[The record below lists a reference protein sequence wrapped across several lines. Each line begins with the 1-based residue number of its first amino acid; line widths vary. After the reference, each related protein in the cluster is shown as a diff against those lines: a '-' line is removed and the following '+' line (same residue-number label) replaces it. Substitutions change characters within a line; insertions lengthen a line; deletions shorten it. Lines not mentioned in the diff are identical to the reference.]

1 VKSVIEKLPPAL
13 KHGGYSAMSVLPG
26 ESAAEFEKLHQALV
40 AEWGVDGELEADTI
54 VTMARAIWRKR
65 NLATLRLARIAQW
78 QAAQLQLTVVAGV
91 GEQEQAATGQVS
103 QGERDLIE
111 RCNNAEQQA
120 RRELGEFY
128 GLVEMG
134 EEVTFDQFLRELQ
147 VFERLDALI
156 DRCVKRLLQT
166 RGLRSLMTAPDL
178 SE

>member
-1 VKSVIEKLPPAL
+1 
-13 KHGGYSAMSVLPG
+13 
-26 ESAAEFEKLHQALV
+26 
-40 AEWGVDGELEADTI
+40 
-54 VTMARAIWRKR
+54 
-65 NLATLRLARIAQW
+65 
-78 QAAQLQLTVVAGV
+78 VVAGV

>member
-1 VKSVIEKLPPAL
+1 
-13 KHGGYSAMSVLPG
+13 MSVLPG

-128 GLVEMG
+128 GLVE
-134 EEVTFDQFLRELQ
+134 
-147 VFERLDALI
+147 
-156 DRCVKRLLQT
+156 
-166 RGLRSLMTAPDL
+166 
-178 SE
+178 